1 MELVTT
7 VTAVPPPR
15 HTVRQFAHWVAG
27 SVAPGVPVLNV
38 GAGANVSGALRPL
51 VRREPYLV
59 GVDPDAA
66 IGANASLA
74 ERHRMSLEEF
84 AVANAGRF
92 DVVLSVYV
100 AEHVTRPAAFAAASA
115 RVLRPGGEWFG
126 LTLNVRHY
134 FGAATWATSRIGA
147 SDWLLRRVAGNRLV
161 HEHHFPPA
169 YRMNS
174 VRALRGLCAQA
185 GFERLDVRCYDA
197 TDRYQWYLPGGTR
210 WFAPAYT
217 RLVYA
222 AGRPGL
228 MGHLTFRARLPA

>member
-7 VTAVPPPR
+7 VTAVPPPG
-15 HTVRQFAHWVAG
+15 HTVRHFAQWVAG
-27 SVAPGVPVLNV
+27 SVAPGAPVLNV
-38 GAGANVSGALRPL
+38 GAGANVSGGLQPL

-66 IGANASLA
+66 IRTNASLA
-74 ERHRMSLEEF
+74 ERHQMSLEEF
-84 AVANAGRF
+84 AVSNAGRF
-92 DVVLSVYV
+92 DVVMSVYV
-100 AEHVTRPAAFAAASA
+100 AEHVTEPAAFAAASA

-147 SDWLLRRVAGNRLV
+147 SDWLLHRLAGNRLV

-169 YRMNS
+169 YGMNS

-222 AGRPGL
+222 VGRPGL